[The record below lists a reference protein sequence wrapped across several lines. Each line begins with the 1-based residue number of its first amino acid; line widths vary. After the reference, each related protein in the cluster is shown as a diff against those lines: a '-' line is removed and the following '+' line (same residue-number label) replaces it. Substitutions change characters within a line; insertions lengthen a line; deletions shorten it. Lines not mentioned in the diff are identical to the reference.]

1 MISSGLV
8 IGVLQSKDIYIFL
21 RSHGASKFIWSWLS
35 IVLVCIFPTNCQKIW
50 LFFIIIS
57 DYFYAIISP

>member
-21 RSHGASKFIWSWLS
+21 RSQGASNFIWSWLS
-35 IVLVCIFPTNCQKIW
+35 IVLVCIFPISCQKIW